1 MEIEE
6 MPLKNF
12 VAKIEAVVEE
22 LISALSFIL
31 KE

>member
-12 VAKIEAVVEE
+12 VEKIGAVVEE

-31 KE
+31 KK